1 MVFREWILFQGMLE
15 DNHLSHEV
23 QALQHP
29 RRLDMV
35 LVFQE
40 VMALPEVASFHQ
52 VVDVVEEVSQKVVR
66 PVVARQVE
74 VLPVEVP
81 LVVVTLAEDIL
92 LRVRLVVEKGLD
104 AVAVG
109 QAVQVTLAEEVMV
122 RLVL

>member
-104 AVAVG
+104 VVAVG
-109 QAVQVTLAEEVMV
+109 QVVQVTLAEDVMV